1 VDDSFESR
9 VWTKAL
15 DRGLLSTT
23 QINDC
28 LKEFKA
34 ESPTLQLT
42 EILLAKGY
50 LKPDQVAKLRGEVA
64 ISGPPI
70 PDEVRLA
77 ARDSRNLLGRYVLLS
92 ELGRGGMGIVH
103 KAWDGDLRRFV
114 ALKVLSGPWT
124 ADDLARFRREAQ
136 SAAALRHPNIIT
148 VYEIGPSDETPYI
161 SLELIDGKSLHGRK
175 YPSRKAADLLVVIAR
190 AVEAAHR
197 KGIIHRDLKPANIM
211 IDADGRPRVMDF
223 GLAKPERSS
232 SQITLSG
239 TVVGTPAYMSP
250 EQAQG
255 RRHEID
261 HRSDIYS
268 LGALLY
274 ELLTGQAPFRG
285 STPLETLTAVVDR
298 PPVPPRRITPS
309 VPRPLEAII
318 LMCLNKDKMRR
329 YATAEA
335 LARDL
340 ERFLRGEP
348 VQARH
353 PRSPAPWIISLSA
366 AAAFA
371 VAVPFLFR
379 SPPPPEAPPRP
390 RPVPAAPVKVVD
402 RNQLDRGL
410 RLMEE
415 SRLDLYRAGASLDQT
430 QGRLQEAERCL
441 DEALKIDPASGEA
454 YLARAEARSRLHR
467 RAAALPDY
475 EEAIRRLPTSP
486 SALLSRGHVLL
497 ENFMNERA
505 TASWM
510 KGELPAYLLAD
521 RDQARA
527 DFSKAR
533 DLSPSKNELAFLQ
546 VCLDIAEERYDQAIQ
561 GATAAIPAAEHPEE
575 FYKLRGDAHAI
586 RAMEG
591 GAPQGRAEDLGR
603 SVLDFSE
610 AIRLRPNYA
619 EACRWRGAA
628 QWLLGRTQESMAD
641 FQAVLRMNPSDSLAL
656 GDMGTA
662 YHKANKDDLALDF
675 FGRAIAADPDN
686 LRALTN
692 RGSILLQEGRLVD
705 ARRDLERA
713 IQINPRHLAAQ
724 YNLSVAL
731 YKQGE
736 LNAALQRLDE
746 ILERQPKFVQALA
759 IRGVVNAELSRWE
772 EGLEDCERAVALD
785 RSFEAQLRPSIEKC
799 RKRLGR

>member
-1 VDDSFESR
+1 MDDSFESR

-15 DRGLLSTT
+15 DQGLLSTT

-42 EILLAKGY
+42 EILVAKGY
-50 LKPDQVAKLRGEVA
+50 LKPDQVASLRGEVA
-64 ISGPPI
+64 TTGPVI
-70 PDEVRLA
+70 PAEVRIA
-77 ARDSRNLLGRYVLLS
+77 ARDPRNLLGRYVLLD
-92 ELGRGGMGIVH
+92 ELGRGGMGIVF
-103 KAWDGDLRRFV
+103 KAWDGDLRRAV
-114 ALKVLSGPWT
+114 ALKVLSGAWT

-136 SAAALRHPNIIT
+136 SAAALSHPNIIT
-148 VYEIGPSDETPYI
+148 VYEIGPSDENPYI

-175 YPSRKAADLLVVIAR
+175 LPSRKAAELLVVIAR

-211 IDADGRPRVMDF
+211 IDADGQPRVMDF

-255 RRHEID
+255 RHREVD

-285 STPLETLTAVVDR
+285 GTPLETLTAVVSR
-298 PPVPPRRITPS
+298 PPVPPRKITPS
-309 VPRPLEAII
+309 VSRPLEAII
-318 LMCLNKDKMRR
+318 LNCLQKDKMQR
-329 YATAEA
+329 YASAEE

-340 ERFLRGEP
+340 ERFLKGEP
-348 VQARH
+348 VQARMS
-353 PRSPAPWIISLSA
+353 RSPAPWIISLSA

-371 VAVPFLFR
+371 VALPFLFR
-379 SPPPPEAPPRP
+379 SPPPLEAAPRP
-390 RPVPAAPVKVVD
+390 APAAPIKVVD

-415 SRLDLYRAGASLDQT
+415 SRLDLYRAGSSLEQT
-430 QGRLQEAERCL
+430 QARLKEAEGCF
-441 DEALKIDPASGEA
+441 DAALKIDPASGEA
-454 YLARAEARSRLHR
+454 YLARAEARSRQNR
-467 RAAALPDY
+467 REAALPDY
-475 EEAIRRLPTSP
+475 AEAIRRLPTSP
-486 SALLSRGHVLL
+486 SALLARGHVLL
-497 ENFMNERA
+497 ERFMNERA

-510 KGELPAYLLAD
+510 KGELPPHLLAD

-527 DFSKAR
+527 DFNKAR
-533 DLSPSKNELAFLQ
+533 DLSPSKSELAFLQ
-546 VCLDIAEERYDQAIQ
+546 VCLDIAEERYDQAI
-561 GATAAIPAAEHPEE
+561 TRSTDAIPTAERPEE

-591 GAPQGRAEDLGR
+591 GAPEGR
-603 SVLDFSE
+603 SNDLSRAVEDFSQ
-610 AIRLRPNYA
+610 AIHLRANYA

-628 QWLLGRTQESMAD
+628 QWLLGRADEAMAD
-641 FQAVLRMNPSDSLAL
+641 FQSVLRMNPKDSLAL

-662 YHKANKDDLALDF
+662 WHRANRDDLALDF
-675 FGRAIAADPDN
+675 YGRAIAADPDN

-692 RGSILLQEGRLVD
+692 RGSIYLQDNRLVE

-724 YNLSVAL
+724 FNLSVAL

-736 LNAALQRLDE
+736 LNAALKRLDE
-746 ILERQPKFVQALA
+746 ILERLPKFASALA
-759 IRGVVNAELSRWE
+759 VRGVVNADLSRWE
-772 EGLEDCERAVALD
+772 EGLEDCERALVID
-785 RSFEAQLRPSIEKC
+785 RTLEAQLRPSIEKC